1 MNKQN
6 FVFKNGS
13 KVKKMYQHPI
23 SFLKVR
29 GKTAS
34 KKKKK
39 KRKGKGC
46 LTGTEHLISVL
57 REE

>member
-39 KRKGKGC
+39 WKGKGC
-46 LTGTEHLISVL
+46 LTGTEHLITVL